1 MAINSLYSFLSTFMP
16 FNQFINLVTMAMNTL
31 INSYTQHL
39 CEVQIYILLVH
50 FTCVHDGG

>member
-1 MAINSLYSFLSTFMP
+1 MEALNIQGYM
-16 FNQFINLVTMAMNTL
+16 L
-31 INSYTQHL
+31 INSCTQHL